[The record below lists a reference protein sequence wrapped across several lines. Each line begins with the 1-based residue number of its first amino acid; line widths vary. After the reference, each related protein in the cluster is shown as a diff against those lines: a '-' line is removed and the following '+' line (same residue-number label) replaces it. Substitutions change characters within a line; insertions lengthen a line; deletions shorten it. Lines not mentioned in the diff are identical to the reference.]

1 MGNYLMFF
9 VFAVVVVGSA
19 IGMVMSRNAIY
30 SALFLVLNFA
40 VVALLYVQLGA
51 PFIAMAQV
59 TVYAGA
65 IMVLFLFVI
74 MLLGAEQ
81 LSEEEPLPGQ
91 RVAALLLGAGF
102 IIAATIL
109 IVVQAGPATPL
120 PAPEATFAS
129 PMDVGTTLFTR
140 YTLPFEVVSA
150 ILLVAM
156 IGAIVLTRSD
166 RPRQSITGAE
176 RKD

>member
-1 MGNYLMFF
+1 MLISKN
-9 VFAVVVVGSA
+9 AVHSA
-19 IGMVMSRNAIY
+19 V
-30 SALFLVLNFA
+30 FLVVNFMC
-40 VVALLYVQLGA
+40 VAFFFLTLSA
-51 PFIAMAQV
+51 PFIALVQV
-59 TVYAGA
+59 AVYAGA

-166 RPRQSITGAE
+166 KPRQSITGAE

>member
-1 MGNYLMFF
+1 MDNVLFH
-9 VFAVVVVGSA
+9 VFGALAIAASIAV
-19 IGMVMSRNAIY
+19 IGQRNPMHSVLWLIA
-30 SALFLVLNFA
+30 SFLGLA
-40 VVALLYVQLGA
+40 GLYVLLDA
-51 PFIAMAQV
+51 PFAAV
-59 TVYAGA
+59 TQIIVYAGA

-91 RVAALLLGAGF
+91 RVAALLLGTGF

>member
-1 MGNYLMFF
+1 MAQNVLFL
-9 VFAVVVVGSA
+9 VFGVVVVGTA
-19 IGMVMSRNAIY
+19 LGMVLSRNAIY

-40 VVALLYVQLGA
+40 TVALLYVQLGA

-81 LSEEEPLPGQ
+81 LAENEALPGQ
-91 RVAALLLGAGF
+91 RVAALLLGTVF
-102 IIAATIL
+102 IVAATLL
-109 IVVQAGPATPL
+109 IVLQAGPTTPL
-120 PAPEATFAS
+120 PAPAGNFAS
-129 PMDVGTTLFTR
+129 PMDVGLTLFNK
-140 YTLPFEVVSA
+140 YTLPFEVTSA

-166 RPRQSITGAE
+166 KPHSADPREAFKE
-176 RKD
+176 